1 MEWELKDKHLVIL
14 SWLKLYV
21 RLLYFNLL
29 KLKEKI

>member
-1 MEWELKDKHLVIL
+1 MEWELKNKHLVIL